1 MGDARIARG
10 NLTRRTVL
18 QRAAEIASV
27 EGLENISL
35 GRLAA
40 EVGISKSGIFA
51 LFGSKEEL
59 QLATVRSA
67 ISFYLEHLITPNRQL
82 PEGIVKVR
90 LLCDSW
96 LRSSMGRV
104 FPGGC
109 FFFATSVEFA
119 ARPGPVRDLLAGAQR
134 EWIHYVERVIVAAIE
149 AGELTA
155 DTDPAT
161 LAFELLSLLDGANS
175 TALLHDDDT
184 AYQKAATAILRRLR
198 SAATDPALLCDP
210 PALLTV
216 A

>member
-1 MGDARIARG
+1 MGDQRIARG
-10 NLTRRTVL
+10 NQTRRTVL

-35 GRLAA
+35 GRLGA
-40 EVGISKSGIFA
+40 EVGISKSGIFS

-90 LLCDSW
+90 LLCEAW
-96 LRSSMGRV
+96 LRSSMVRI

-109 FFFATSVEFA
+109 FFFAASVEFA
-119 ARPGPVRDLLAGAQR
+119 GRPGAVRDLLAGTQR
-134 EWIHYVERVIVAAIE
+134 EWFHYVERVIESAVE

-155 DTDPAT
+155 ETDPAG

-175 TALLHDDDT
+175 TSLLHDDDT

-198 SAATDPALLCDP
+198 SAATDPSLLAEP
-210 PALLTV
+210 PALLSV